1 MIKGSCLCE
10 GIQYQYDGEITELAV
25 CHCNMCK
32 RAQGTPFVTNAPIS
46 FSAFKILTGSELLKS
61 YYSSAN
67 KKRVFCSNC
76 GSPIFSQR
84 NDMPETIRLR
94 VGTVT
99 EGTIPR
105 PSYQIYCESISAW
118 FVLSDNMPKYQQKMV
133 D

>member
-67 KKRVFCSNC
+67 EKTCVLLKLWQ
-76 GSPIFSQR
+76 PDIQ
-84 NDMPETIRLR
+84 PEER
-94 VGTVT
+94 
-99 EGTIPR
+99 
-105 PSYQIYCESISAW
+105 YA
-118 FVLSDNMPKYQQKMV
+118 
-133 D
+133 